1 MTIFLTNTQRSAIIV
16 LSFIISL
23 FFVMNTVK
31 KIALGALPAAVA
43 LDTLTAS
50 AFNNQKP
57 TTVDGSKQ
65 TADQAVQGIVNN
77 AMVFLTILAV
87 LYGIYGGFLM
97 LTAGGEEDKV
107 AKGRTILIQVAIGII
122 VIWLAGSIVN
132 FVMGLLSGT

>member
-1 MTIFLTNTQRSAIIV
+1 
-16 LSFIISL
+16 
-23 FFVMNTVK
+23 MNTVK
-31 KIALGALPAAVA
+31 KIALGALPTAVA